1 MSAADVIGTGK
12 GYQMTDTGI
21 VFDRVLTDDELDAL
35 GVRIAR
41 IANATGW
48 AIGDWLVAGNGRGP
62 GGKSYD
68 RAGQLT
74 GKSYETLSQYARVSA
89 AYAHGERSLA
99 PWSMYREALRL
110 PAGNRIEV
118 LQLARDNHWN
128 RSGLVEY
135 INLRLGENNAIER
148 GPHSSAERVKRVAS
162 TRGWRGQNQVAP
174 KRDVKCPSCGHRF
187 DVRRKGLTDAPI
199 QPTAR
204 KAVGP

>member
-21 VFDRVLTDDELDAL
+21 VFERLLTDEELDAL
-35 GVRIAR
+35 GIRIAR

-99 PWSMYREALRL
+99 PWSMYRGGA
-110 PAGNRIEV
+110 PS
-118 LQLARDNHWN
+118 
-128 RSGLVEY
+128 SGWQPH
-135 INLRLGENNAIER
+135 R
-148 GPHSSAERVKRVAS
+148 GV
-162 TRGWRGQNQVAP
+162 
-174 KRDVKCPSCGHRF
+174 
-187 DVRRKGLTDAPI
+187 
-199 QPTAR
+199 
-204 KAVGP
+204 AVGSRQPLEPERAR